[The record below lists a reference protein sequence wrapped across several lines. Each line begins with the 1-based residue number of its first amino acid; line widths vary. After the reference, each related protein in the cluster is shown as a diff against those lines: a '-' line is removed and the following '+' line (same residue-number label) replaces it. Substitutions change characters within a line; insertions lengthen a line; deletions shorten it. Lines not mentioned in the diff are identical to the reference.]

1 MMFDIYKNKRV
12 IIESIERD
20 NNGKCWIAFKN
31 KDKDDDFFIK
41 MNISDSRYHTIY
53 NLLES
58 DMELDINCKIIIESK
73 LL

>member
-1 MMFDIYKNKRV
+1 MMFDIYKNKRA

-31 KDKDDDFFIK
+31 KDKDDDFSIK
-41 MNISDSRYHTIY
+41 LCISESRYQIIN
-53 NLLES
+53 NLLEK
-58 DMELDINCKIIIESK
+58 DVELDINCRVIIESK